1 MFQLALWS
9 KIKQIEQSVLFKV
22 MNKFK
27 LIIFVVLSLFIS
39 GNVFAAELTAQQKKF
54 RASLQEFLK
63 EEGFIPTID
72 DEDNSLNFKK
82 EGTLYWFSFGGSNP
96 LYVEFHRSGLK
107 CEDADKALVLQAVN
121 VANRKVRCAKA
132 MFNETS
138 ISFAIEMYCHS
149 AEEFRYIFYKCMK
162 ELESIKDEVSDFYNN
177 QNSASINVS
186 PNGSASSS
194 STSLINKFFPVYD
207 ITLGKTTLSALR
219 SLGYNVETDK
229 DGDSHTYVHDLSV
242 WDFNEDKIIDFINID
257 KSDTMPQKWINLGL
271 SWKLSYNQVLSKLK
285 ELGFK
290 VEVKE
295 GPLTKE
301 YSGRNTLSAKVCATS
316 SDGKFELDVVFNYG
330 NCNGEGYTTNS
341 PNTLYEM
348 TFRWRK

>member
-1 MFQLALWS
+1 MFQLALLS

-39 GNVFAAELTAQQKKF
+39 GNVFAAELTAEQKKF

-63 EEGFIPTID
+63 EEGFMPTID

-149 AEEFRYIFYKCMK
+149 AEEFRYIFYKCIK
-162 ELESIKDEVSDFYNN
+162 ELESIKDEVSEYY
-177 QNSASINVS
+177 
-186 PNGSASSS
+186 NGSTSTTNTSGNASVNNPSNLLS
-194 STSLINKFFPVYD
+194 RFFPMYG
-207 ITLGKTTLSALR
+207 IILGRTTTSQVQ
-219 SLGYNVETDK
+219 SMGYK
-229 DGDSHTYVHDLSV
+229 
-242 WDFNEDKIIDFINID
+242 ID
-257 KSDTMPQKWINLGL
+257 KSDSGHKYSHVNDITFWDFNDDNIFDYVSVDKYDNIPETIKNLGIN
-271 SWKLSYNQVLSKLK
+271 WNMSYNQMLSKFK
-285 ELGFK
+285 NLGFNVTIK
-290 VEVKE
+290 DA
-295 GPLTKE
+295 PITKE
-301 YSGRNTLSAKVCATS
+301 YSGRKTLYAEFKALSPDNKLKV
-316 SDGKFELDVVFNYG
+316 DVKFRYG
-330 NCNGEGYTTNS
+330 NSKGEGYSTNS
-341 PNTLYEM
+341 SNTYYEM
-348 TFRWRK
+348 VFDVDF